1 MKRLGRAYSDTR
13 GILANKVS
21 PDQLLQPVT
30 RVLSN
35 LVSPEQ
41 LEAGDHIYSWR
52 RAYSYAHHG
61 YLSLSLSYT
70 LTHTHTN
77 KRQLHSGKV
86 IHFTRPEGQQLT
98 GTILDKVASI
108 DGSVPCHAY
117 GPCKEC
123 GDKLSNKGVVCTCL
137 KCFLADG
144 YLYRYD
150 YGKSAIKFLLNVRG
164 GTCTLALSDPPVDVL
179 HRANYLLRNGFR
191 CYNLFQSNCEDF
203 AVYCKTG
210 LFVVKGTAVGASG
223 QATTVVGA
231 PLAMV
236 VASPVYLAGPMGM
249 ALMVVGMYSLSR
261 YFSDVKNRPGASKIA
276 VEDLVKKLSLVAP
289 LSN

>member
-1 MKRLGRAYSDTR
+1 MKCLGRAYSDTR
-13 GILANKVS
+13 EILANKVS
-21 PDQLLQPVT
+21 PNQLLQPVT

-41 LEAGDHIYSWR
+41 LQAGDHIYSWR

-61 YLSLSLSYT
+61 IYIG
-70 LTHTHTN
+70 N
-77 KRQLHSGKV
+77 GKV
-86 IHFTRPEGQQLT
+86 IHFTRAEGQQLT

-108 DGSVPCHAY
+108 DGSVPCYAY

-150 YGKSAIKFLLNVRG
+150 YGKNAVKFLLNVRG

-210 LFVVKGTAVGASG
+210 LFVVRGTAVGASG
-223 QATTVVGA
+223 QATTLVGA

-289 LSN
+289 LST